1 MFLILV
7 KYTENWSWEMV
18 PYQTVPYHQVWLYYQ
33 NNRYLSAILFLA
45 FYLSLFNSLSEL
57 HFFLFQFYKRMNV
70 VRAAAVAVI
79 VRRIE
84 LAHCLTP
91 WLQLSVLQHSTFVL
105 TVEFFSVKMHEKK
118 DFFCL
123 HNQLFSWYKKL
134 HK

>member
-1 MFLILV
+1 M
-7 KYTENWSWEMV
+7 K
-18 PYQTVPYHQVWLYYQ
+18 
-33 NNRYLSAILFLA
+33 FLA

-91 WLQLSVLQHSTFVL
+91 WLQLSVLQHNTFVL

-118 DFFCL
+118 DFLFCIISYIYHMHSYIKSYININTYHFDIRAQCCIVYRL
-123 HNQLFSWYKKL
+123 GQ
-134 HK
+134 